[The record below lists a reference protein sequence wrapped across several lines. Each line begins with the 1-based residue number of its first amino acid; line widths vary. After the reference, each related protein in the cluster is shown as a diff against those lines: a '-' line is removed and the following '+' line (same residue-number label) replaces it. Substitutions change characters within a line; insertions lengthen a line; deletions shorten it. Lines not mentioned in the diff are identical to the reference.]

1 MRKIDSI
8 IQFDK
13 PTIYVQDPN
22 ETVLGSTKN
31 YYDSNMQWEKETDLA
46 VLTFSIPANDSAA
59 AYLTKLNLLTFVL
72 NGRPWRFQISQAVY
86 DTSGK
91 SFQITAKP
99 FSIVLNQSL
108 VDAQVA
114 PSQQE
119 PAAFYVGQTLKGL
132 DWNIGRDELGNS
144 TLHTVAFSDQDTVL
158 ARLYSIADAFNCVLD
173 FRIELDGLKVKAQY
187 IDILNRLGS
196 ERNDIQ
202 LVYGDNVTN
211 ITKTVDCSTLA
222 TALEIT
228 GLQKDD
234 DKGNSIDDA
243 FFDLSYTSDDGRFTK
258 PKDSYV
264 MYDQTTNKSLNQGA
278 AYILGTFD
286 GSSIKS
292 VQAAFTALTTQL
304 KTQSQPTTTIDTA
317 LAYVPNTL
325 TIGDT
330 VRLISNDPDDSNYLS
345 TDVQELD
352 ICLDDP
358 SKSSAK
364 FGDYQPLIDGDN
376 LYDLTQIKQSI
387 ASAQALAAT
396 AQSVANQATQTA
408 NTANT
413 NATTAQATADTA
425 NTTANQAQSAATQ
438 AAQTANT
445 AQATANQAKTML
457 PVISTTAPT
466 NPQEGQ
472 IWYEGDSSTD
482 IKAIHKY
489 VNGSWQNNTL
499 LPTSMNVQQ
508 LSALSA
514 DLGTVNAGTLNT
526 IDINSANMHNQ
537 TVVDDPDNAGQTI
550 TSDFYINENGLVLTA
565 KRKLLGITDVVCWTW
580 IDTFGQTVAGYSL
593 VADFDKTN
601 PLNGA
606 YMSVRLD
613 PVLAGLFFT
622 SSQLG
627 GSFYLNIQDAYQN
640 STRTVVWSSGWGTW
654 GGGNGD
660 IVLVR
665 HGRLVTLFGYPKN
678 TGSNYGNGAQIAQL
692 PDWAKPV
699 SDVGGINIYAVS
711 FNSGVGNMQPC
722 PVFLSTNGAIKLAGG
737 AQSNG
742 FVRIFPL
749 TYPAHDM

>member
-1 MRKIDSI
+1 MRKIDI
-8 IQFDK
+8 IQFAK
-13 PTIYVQDPN
+13 PTIYVQDQN
-22 ETVLGSTKN
+22 EMVLGSTGN
-31 YYDSNMQWEKETDLA
+31 YYDSNLQWEKETDLA

-86 DTSGK
+86 DTNGK
-91 SFQITAKP
+91 AFQITAKP

-108 VDAQVA
+108 VDAAVA

-119 PAAFYVGQTLKGL
+119 PASFYIGQTLKGL

-158 ARLYSIADAFNCVLD
+158 ARLYSIADAFDCALD
-173 FRIELDGLKVKAQY
+173 FRIELDGLKIKNQF
-187 IDILNRLGS
+187 IDILHRLGS
-196 ERNDIQ
+196 DRTDIQ

-211 ITKTVDCSTLA
+211 ITKTVDCSALA

-243 FFDLSYTSDDGRFTK
+243 FFDLAYTSDDGRFTK

-286 GSSIKS
+286 GSSIQS

-352 ICLDDP
+352 ICLDNP

-376 LYDLTQIKQSI
+376 LYDLTQIKQAV

-396 AQSVANQATQTA
+396 AQNTATQAAKTASNANDTA
-408 NTANT
+408 NTAQ
-413 NATTAQATADTA
+413 TTAAQAATEANTA
-425 NTTANQAQSAATQ
+425 NTTANHAQ
-438 AAQTANT
+438 
-445 AQATANQAKTML
+445 TML
-457 PVISTTAPT
+457 PVISSVAPT

-472 IWYEGDSSTD
+472 VWFEGDSSTNV
-482 IKAIHKY
+482 KAIHKY
-489 VNGSWQNNTL
+489 VSGSWLNNTL

-514 DLGTVNAGTLNT
+514 DLGTVDAGTLNAV
-526 IDINSANMHNQ
+526 DINSADMHNQ
-537 TVVDDPDNAGQTI
+537 TVVDDPDNAGQKI
-550 TSDFYINENGLVLTA
+550 TSDFYINENGLLLTA

-580 IDTFGQTVAGYSL
+580 LDTFGQTVAGYSL
-593 VADFDKTN
+593 VADFDQTN

-640 STRTVVWSSGWGTW
+640 RTRTVVWSSGWGTW

-722 PVFLSTNGAIKLAGG
+722 PVFLSTNGAITLAGG

-742 FVRIFPL
+742 YVRIFPL

>member
-1 MRKIDSI
+1 MRKIDI

-13 PTIYVQDPN
+13 PTIYVLDPN
-22 ETVLGSTKN
+22 ETVLGSTKS
-31 YYDSNMQWEKETDLA
+31 YYDSNLQWEKETDLA
-46 VLTFSIPANDSAA
+46 VLTFSLPACDQAA
-59 AYLTKLNLLTFVL
+59 TYMTKLNLLTFVL

-86 DTSGK
+86 DTNGK
-91 SFQITAKP
+91 AFQITAKP
-99 FSIVLNQSL
+99 FSITLNQSL
-108 VDAQVA
+108 VDAAVA

-119 PAAFYVGQTLKGL
+119 PASFYIGQTLKGL
-132 DWNIGRDELGNS
+132 DWNIGRDELGSS
-144 TLHTVAFSDQDTVL
+144 TLHTVSFSDQDTVL
-158 ARLYSIADAFNCVLD
+158 ARLYSIADAFNCALD

-202 LVYGDNVTN
+202 LVYGDSVTN
-211 ITKTVDCSTLA
+211 ITKTVDVNALA

-228 GLQKDD
+228 GLPKDD
-234 DKGNSIDDA
+234 DKGNSVDDA
-243 FFDLSYTSDDGRFTK
+243 FFSQAYTSDDGRFTK
-258 PKDSYV
+258 PKDSYI
-264 MYDQTTNKSLNQGA
+264 MYDQVTNKSINQGA
-278 AYILGTFD
+278 TYILGTFD
-286 GSSIKS
+286 GSSIQS

-304 KTQSQPTTTIDTA
+304 TTQSQPTTTIDTA

-330 VRLISNDPDDSNYLS
+330 VRLISNDPNDSNYLS
-345 TDVQELD
+345 TDIQELD
-352 ICLDDP
+352 ICLDNP

-364 FGDYQPLIDGDN
+364 FGDYQPLVDGDN

-387 ASAQALAAT
+387 AAAQSLAST
-396 AQSVANQATQTA
+396 AQNTA

-413 NATTAQATADTA
+413 NAATAQATANTANATANTAQTTATQAATEANTA
-425 NTTANQAQSAATQ
+425 NTTANHAQ
-438 AAQTANT
+438 
-445 AQATANQAKTML
+445 TML
-457 PVISTTAPT
+457 PVISSVAPT

-472 IWYEGDSSTD
+472 VWFEGDSSTNV
-482 IKAIHKY
+482 KAIHKY
-489 VNGSWQNNTL
+489 VSGSWQTNAL
-499 LPTSMNVQQ
+499 LPTSMNIAQ

-514 DLGTVNAGTLNT
+514 DLGTVNAGTLNAVNL
-526 IDINSANMHNQ
+526 NSANMHNQ

-580 IDTFGQTVAGYSL
+580 IDTFGQTIAGYSL
-593 VADFDKTN
+593 VADFDQTN

-722 PVFLSTNGAIKLAGG
+722 PVFLSTNGAITLASG

-742 FVRIFPL
+742 YVRIFPL
-749 TYPAHDM
+749 TYPAQDM